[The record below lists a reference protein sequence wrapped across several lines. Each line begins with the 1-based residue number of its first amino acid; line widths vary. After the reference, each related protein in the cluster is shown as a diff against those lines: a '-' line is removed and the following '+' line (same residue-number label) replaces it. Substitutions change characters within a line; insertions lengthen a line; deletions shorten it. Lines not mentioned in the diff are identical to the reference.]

1 LRDLEE
7 RISHLESMTEER
19 YPIIAS
25 AMVKLESVNLALQD
39 NGILTSEEIDNGVNK
54 IMKEIK

>member
-1 LRDLEE
+1 
-7 RISHLESMTEER
+7 MTEER